1 MMSIYDYMNKRCVLE
16 VVTTNIVI
24 AVITTFVV
32 MIILKVN
39 LNFENFNFFFLVSI
53 VTFILGNLIFL
64 MKQ

>member
-1 MMSIYDYMNKRCVLE
+1 MNKKDIIKGVI
-16 VVTTNIVI
+16 TNIVI

>member
-1 MMSIYDYMNKRCVLE
+1 MNKRE
-16 VVTTNIVI
+16 IIKVVTTNIVI

>member
-1 MMSIYDYMNKRCVLE
+1 MNKRE
-16 VVTTNIVI
+16 IIKVVTTNIVI

-32 MIILKVN
+32 IIILKVN

>member
-1 MMSIYDYMNKRCVLE
+1 MNKKDIKII
-16 VVTTNIVI
+16 TTNIII